1 MKDGEQ
7 LINEFNPSDLKIYG
21 TMKNNCQT
29 SYFKFSLTQFI
40 HGNAANKFVFDK
52 QMKLSDTHTKP
63 KIIDDSYLNK
73 FTFQKPWFLDKK
85 ELVHCSKL
93 LVQTVVFRWKMGIF
107 WSGTP
112 RHIYCDKQVIK
123 SSNYG
128 TAFSEK
134 KGACQKYVIKYQI
147 FENIISTH

>member
-29 SYFKFSLTQFI
+29 SYFKFSLTPFI

-73 FTFQKPWFLDKK
+73 FPFQKP
-85 ELVHCSKL
+85 
-93 LVQTVVFRWKMGIF
+93 
-107 WSGTP
+107 
-112 RHIYCDKQVIK
+112 
-123 SSNYG
+123 
-128 TAFSEK
+128 
-134 KGACQKYVIKYQI
+134 
-147 FENIISTH
+147 